1 MQKPLDPLGF
11 KQNRYER
18 PNQDWICG
26 RASEGRPCPLG
37 PDKHGNCRATGQCIP
52 ARKGDRWICT
62 RSEADGGKCAE
73 GPLPRGEC
81 SHPIPRCQP
90 VRSLRRVRGIVV
102 WMTLA
107 LTVGALLLL
116 LGTTFRRAWIN
127 PGELTNAHATSA
139 AKCSDCHSVDNASH
153 PSVAGIGSPGKRTLA
168 DSALCLKCHSLGD
181 QPLNSHGA
189 GSVALTALDQKLQK
203 AAGSVENSPLL
214 KLSRAINGVD
224 PHSTQIA
231 CLTCHQEHH
240 GRAFNLK
247 LLSNAQCQ
255 TCHSVQF
262 ASLEKGHPD
271 FSDYPYQRRTRIYFD
286 HNSHLQD
293 HFAKNKDK
301 APDSCQAC
309 HITDP
314 SGRFMQ
320 VNNFNV
326 TCAACHG
333 AQIQGEG
340 MTVKGV
346 AFFTVP
352 GIDLETLSAKGIS
365 VGEWP
370 KFADGK
376 ITPFMET
383 LLNRD
388 PVTRTALQELR
399 DVNLLDLGKAAPS
412 QIAAAEKLAWGVKN
426 LLFNLIVEGQGY
438 LLDQMKSQMPSA
450 GQLIPAGLSGEI
462 SRSVLLA
469 AQKEWMPN
477 LPTEIANYRKGIKPP
492 PAENPKP
499 TPTLTAVPA
508 PPKPAGETESLLGG
522 EDLASTPSPTPTLTP
537 AKEEDLAAGQL
548 LEPSPEKSPPAEA
561 VKQAAE
567 SAPTPVQSKPVEE
580 WTAAGGWY
588 HPQDSFTISYR
599 PSGHADPFLAAWLT
613 ATAEMSAGS
622 ALARDAF
629 QELADPQAPGLCM
642 KCHTADRTSTAVTV
656 NWLPARLEPTAHS
669 FTVFKHTA
677 HFSLMGDKGCQTCH
691 VLSPKSEYAKY
702 FKSAS
707 RTDSS
712 VGDIDNGEANRYS
725 HRFESNFK
733 PLTKAQCVQC
743 HKPKVAGDDCLLCH
757 RYHTGTFATKLVGG
771 GKIES
776 ASAKTSI
783 TTDKRP

>member
-81 SHPIPRCQP
+81 SHPIPPCQP

-102 WMTLA
+102 WMVLA
-107 LTVGALLLL
+107 LTIGALLLL
-116 LGTTFRRAWIN
+116 FGTAFRRSWMN

-139 AKCSDCHSVDNASH
+139 AKCSDCHSIDKASQH
-153 PSVAGIGSPGKRTLA
+153 ASIAGIGSLGKRPLA

-189 GSVALTALDQKLQK
+189 DSVALTALDQKLQK
-203 AAGSVENSPLL
+203 AAGSVQSSPIL
-214 KLSRAINGVD
+214 KVSRAINGLD

-271 FSDYPYQRRTRIYFD
+271 FSDYPYQRRTRMYFD
-286 HNSHLQD
+286 HTSHLQD

-309 HITDP
+309 HVTDP

-320 VNNFNV
+320 VKSFEV
-326 TCAACHG
+326 TCAACHS

-352 GIDLETLSAKGIS
+352 GIDLETLTAKGIS
-365 VGEWP
+365 IGEWP

-376 ITPFMET
+376 ITPFMEM

-388 PVTRTALQELR
+388 PVTRMALQALH
-399 DVNLLDLGKAAPS
+399 DVDLLDLSKATPS
-412 QIAAAEKLAWGVKN
+412 QIAATEKLAWGAKN
-426 LLFNLIVEGQGY
+426 LLFNLILEGQGY

-450 GQLIPAGLSGEI
+450 GKLMPSGLSGEI
-462 SRSVLLA
+462 SRSVLLG

-477 LPTEIANYRKGIKPP
+477 LLSEVANYRKGSKQPP
-492 PAENPKP
+492 VEHP
-499 TPTLTAVPA
+499 TPPTPVSAPVPQ
-508 PPKPAGETESLLGG
+508 KPAGETESLLGG
-522 EDLASTPSPTPTLTP
+522 EDLTSAQSPTPTASKP
-537 AKEEDLAAGQL
+537 KDEDLAGGEP
-548 LEPSPEKSPPAEA
+548 LEPSPQESPPAEA
-561 VKQAAE
+561 VTQPTE
-567 SAPTPVQSKPVEE
+567 SSPALEAKPAEE

-588 HPQDSFTISYR
+588 RPQDSFTIFYR

-622 ALARDAF
+622 EVARDSF
-629 QELADPQAPGLCM
+629 QKLADPQAPGLCM
-642 KCHTADRTSTAVTV
+642 KCHTADRTSAAITV
-656 NWLPARLEPTAHS
+656 NWLPTHLEPNVHS
-669 FTVFKHTA
+669 FTVFKHTS
-677 HFSLMGDKGCQTCH
+677 HFSLIGDKGCQTCH
-691 VLSPKSEYAKY
+691 VLNPKSDYARY
-702 FKSAS
+702 FK
-707 RTDSS
+707 
-712 VGDIDNGEANRYS
+712 IDNAEANRDP
-725 HRFESNFK
+725 HRFESNFN

-743 HKPKVAGDDCLLCH
+743 HKPKVAGDACLLCH
-757 RYHTGTFATKLVGG
+757 QYHTGTFAAKLVGK
-771 GKIES
+771 GKELQS
-776 ASAKTSI
+776 KSS
-783 TTDKRP
+783 DK